1 VRRAVLAALPAALI
15 AYAVGLSLPS
25 SVEPAPVV
33 PPARCSWVSHDGN
46 YSEFC
51 IRYIPALGR
60 YEDPPQFVPAD
71 FARLYPPGVDA
82 EPHAFR
88 ATVAVILFALL
99 FVGLSAVL
107 RIVSRR
113 QPG

>member
-15 AYAVGLSLPS
+15 AYAVGPSLPS
-25 SVEPAPVV
+25 SIEPAPVH
-33 PPARCSWVSHDGN
+33 PDKCSWVIHDGS

-60 YEDPPQFVPAD
+60 YELPPRDVPAD
-71 FARLYPPGVDA
+71 FARAYPPGGDP

-99 FVGLSAVL
+99 FVGLSAAL
-107 RIVSRR
+107 SIASRR
-113 QPG
+113 RPG